1 MGSTDTRGRGLAEQG
16 IGVGETS
23 YPAGRNANAWL
34 FCWWWLHHGAW
45 GHGGILVPRPGI
57 KPLPLRW
64 ELAVLTTGQPGKY
77 QNAWHS
83 ALCYLILSLVKWA
96 LLLFLAAPHA
106 LSVFSSPTRD

>member
-1 MGSTDTRGRGLAEQG
+1 MGSTDTRGRELAEQG

-57 KPLPLRW
+57 KPLPPALGACSLNHRTARKVSKC
-64 ELAVLTTGQPGKY
+64 LAFCIMLFNPVPCEVGIIIIFGSTTCFVG
-77 QNAWHS
+77 
-83 ALCYLILSLVKWA
+83 
-96 LLLFLAAPHA
+96 F
-106 LSVFSSPTRD
+106 